1 MDRVQGKV
9 RAISGRE
16 RAGRWEKRA
25 VRKGRGMKRGKRKI
39 ILGELPVYGQLSR
52 FFGIGAEPDRRKG
65 GAHMKRADV
74 NWGEVRRKYESGM
87 YTYQRLAREYHVC
100 TQTVWRH
107 AIKGQWQIGREE
119 AEKQILRRCLM
130 ATAKLL
136 ETAAA
141 GATGRPGR
149 EG

>member
-52 FFGIGAEPDRRKG
+52 FFGIGAEQDRRKG
-65 GAHMKRADV
+65 GSA
-74 NWGEVRRKYESGM
+74 YEKS
-87 YTYQRLAREYHVC
+87 RCEL
-100 TQTVWRH
+100 
-107 AIKGQWQIGREE
+107 GRSK
-119 AEKQILRRCLM
+119 A
-130 ATAKLL
+130 
-136 ETAAA
+136 
-141 GATGRPGR
+141 
-149 EG
+149 